1 MAQAPPVVR
10 VIAQSLS
17 TPPQP
22 PSRQVPRSSTVI
34 GGLCVNIWRRSVFV
48 THDTHTLKFKCKK
61 SVTRADGKFC

>member
-34 GGLCVNIWRRSVFV
+34 GGLCEYLASIGIRYS
-48 THDTHTLKFKCKK
+48 
-61 SVTRADGKFC
+61 